1 MGHSEW
7 LAVKFS
13 KLFCILLNE
22 VREEPVEIIHNT
34 QHGDSMT
41 TQMKIHSNP
50 KKSFNKWLC
59 GLALLFTTACVG
71 DVRPGPDGIH
81 SVIMLTDDRDD
92 GARAALRQAKRW
104 CKKDKQDFA
113 IHDEMITFICDMD
126 EADYL
131 RAKQLAA
138 AAQAAGAVT
147 SGTSEEE
154 SNAETV
160 GDILQAGGAAAEAA
174 LGDCYEVELIFE
186 CIQ

>member
-1 MGHSEW
+1 M
-7 LAVKFS
+7 
-13 KLFCILLNE
+13 LNE
-22 VREEPVEIIHNT
+22 INVGPVEFIDNT
-34 QHGDSMT
+34 QHGDNMI
-41 TQMKIHSNP
+41 TQMKTDSNP
-50 KKSFNKWLC
+50 TQSLNKWLI
-59 GLALLFTTACVG
+59 GITLLLTTACVG

-81 SVIMLTDDRDD
+81 SVMMLTDDRDD

-104 CKKDKQDFA
+104 CKKEKQDFVV
-113 IHDEMITFICDMD
+113 HEEMITFICDMD

-138 AAQAAGAVT
+138 AAQAAGTVT
-147 SGTSEEE
+147 SGTADEE

-186 CIQ
+186 CVN